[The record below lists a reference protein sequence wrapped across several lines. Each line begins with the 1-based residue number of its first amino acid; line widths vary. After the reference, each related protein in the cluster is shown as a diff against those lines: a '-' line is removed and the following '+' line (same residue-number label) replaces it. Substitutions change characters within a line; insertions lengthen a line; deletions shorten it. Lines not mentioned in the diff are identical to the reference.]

1 MQGEEPL
8 QHGREQERAGADVFL
23 LVEFQVDP
31 QAADEPAGRQR
42 PDPADDLPDRLRQS
56 GERPVF
62 EAEVAAPVARVR
74 CLHGPTAPLRAP
86 PRRGGLWR
94 LVSHLN
100 LNHLTVSGADAR
112 DALRGVLALYDFSAG
127 DGGERRAAARAAV
140 DGVIAVA
147 SRQVV
152 RRVGALAAG
161 GFVRGL
167 RVDLELDE
175 EKYVGTG
182 TAK

>member
-1 MQGEEPL
+1 M
-8 QHGREQERAGADVFL
+8 
-23 LVEFQVDP
+23 
-31 QAADEPAGRQR
+31 
-42 PDPADDLPDRLRQS
+42 
-56 GERPVF
+56 
-62 EAEVAAPVARVR
+62 
-74 CLHGPTAPLRAP
+74 
-86 PRRGGLWR
+86 
-94 LVSHLN
+94 SHLN

-182 TAK
+182 TFLFASVLERFFALHAAVNSFTQLAVRTVGSPDPLRVWPPRAGEQPLL